1 MQGFVSA
8 AALGGMAVPAATLL
22 VAAPPLLLDARRM
35 ANSSHQTLDR
45 IGLIIAAGRLIHEL
59 QRERGLSV
67 GFLSKPDGD
76 KAALASQRQHTEN
89 TLNTFLPLF
98 DRQPADPV
106 HDAVRQALSGLPPHR
121 QSVDGRKI
129 SVPQAAMGYSGR
141 IGTLLDLIALGVKS
155 SARGRLARLGTA
167 YLNLI
172 SAKEAAGQERAHLT
186 GVLSAPGVEAAARRR
201 AHDLREQQDMLLRLF
216 AEGAGPELARFS
228 RATLADAERV
238 VTSLRYAALSE
249 DASVHRPTSAMW
261 FEAATRRIDALKEV
275 EMRLE
280 DTMNAAA
287 LAVQGRSRRNLR
299 WLLAALMGSAG
310 LLGGIATAAA
320 GGW

>member
-8 AALGGMAVPAATLL
+8 AALGGMAVPAAALL
-22 VAAPPLLLDARRM
+22 VVAPPLLLDARRM
-35 ANSSHQTLDR
+35 GKTSSQTLDR

-67 GFLSKPDGD
+67 GFLSKPDSTP
-76 KAALASQRQHTEN
+76 AALQEQRQNTEN
-89 TLNTFLPLF
+89 ALTAFLPKF
-98 DRQPADPV
+98 RCQPSDPV
-106 HDAVRQALSGLPPHR
+106 NDAVTQALNGLAAHR
-121 QSVDGRKI
+121 QGIDDRKL
-129 SVPQAAMGYSGR
+129 SPPQAAMGYSGR

-186 GVLSAPGVEAAARRR
+186 GILAAPATEAAARRR
-201 AHDLREQQDMLLRLF
+201 AHDLREQQDMLLKLF
-216 AEGAGPELARFS
+216 AEGAGVELARFS
-228 RATLADAERV
+228 RATLADSERV

-280 DTMNAAA
+280 ETMNGAA

-320 GGW
+320 GSW